1 MKLTVT
7 LFALLYLHLII
18 VKAFP
23 KTQCVGKETDILFVL
38 DSSSSIWPKDY
49 ERLLKFIQ
57 EFVDSFEVGMN
68 KMRMGVIT
76 YSKKAHL
83 EFPIGQYVT
92 KEKLQK
98 AISKIRYRSGWTN
111 TAAAL
116 KLVKEQFQ
124 SLVKSNATLVTI
136 VITDGN
142 SRSHRKTKAEA
153 ANLHRL
159 GIKVYAIGIGKK
171 YHIKELKV
179 IASDPDN
186 GVYRFFN
193 YKSLESIGKNFFIK
207 SCRVGEPEVPG
218 NIVSKT
224 TPVVLEKTTKSP
236 VLKVNDTSTTEVSPS
251 TTTTV
256 SYITVPTPVTTI
268 SISET
273 TTTSNYKNETS
284 PQDKPGK
291 GRPEILPKTE
301 ATVILF
307 GYDMVSLGYNRTA
320 KISTFISKL
329 LPYMTYQYFGV
340 TNYAYCPSGFSIP
353 LTSVTNFTRQLVQE
367 NNFPTLVDIV
377 KKMRNLIY
385 THTVLKEHSGT
396 PTAVLFVDSEMTNI
410 SDSLLEETR
419 KLKGVR
425 TRLFVVSIGSG
436 QTNHTRDFH
445 FLSSQPHE
453 NYTYYVSNYKQLVQL
468 ADDKPQIF
476 KDMCNHNFTTEIFN
490 TTSQRPD
497 LS

>member
-23 KTQCVGKETDILFVL
+23 KTQCVGKETDIMFIL

-49 ERLLKFIQ
+49 ERLLKFLQ
-57 EFVDSFEVGMN
+57 EFVDTFEVGMN
-68 KMRMGVIT
+68 KMRMGVVT

-83 EFPIGQYVT
+83 EFPIGRYVT

-98 AISKIRYRSGWTN
+98 AIGKIRYRSGWTN

-116 KLVKEQFQ
+116 KLVNEQFQ

-142 SRSHRKTKAEA
+142 SRSHKKTKAEA
-153 ANLHRL
+153 EKLHRL
-159 GIKVYAIGIGKK
+159 GIKVYAVGIGKK
-171 YHIKELKV
+171 YHLKELKV
-179 IASDPDN
+179 IASDPEN

-207 SCRVGEPEVPG
+207 SCKEPEVPS
-218 NIVSKT
+218 NVVSKT
-224 TPVVLEKTTKSP
+224 TPDVLKKTTKP
-236 VLKVNDTSTTEVSPS
+236 TVLKVNDT
-251 TTTTV
+251 TTTV
-256 SYITVPTPVTTI
+256 VSPNTATTISYTTVPTPRTTI

-273 TTTSNYKNETS
+273 TTSNYKNETES
-284 PQDKPGK
+284 QDKPAK
-291 GRPEILPKTE
+291 GRPEFLPKDE

-307 GYDMVSLGYNRTA
+307 GYDMVSLGYDRTV
-320 KISTFISKL
+320 KISTFLSKL
-329 LPYMTYQYFGV
+329 LPYMSYQYFGV
-340 TNYAYCPSGFSIP
+340 TNYAYCPHGFSIS
-353 LTSVTNFTRQLVQE
+353 LTSVANFSRQLVEE

-377 KKMRNLIY
+377 RKMRNLIY
-385 THTVLKEHSGT
+385 THVLHKAHLGT
-396 PTAVLFVDSEMTNI
+396 PTAVLFIDSDMTNI
-410 SDSLLEETR
+410 SESLLEETR
-419 KLKGVR
+419 KLKDVR
-425 TRLFVVSIGSG
+425 TRLFVVYIGSG
-436 QTNHTRDFH
+436 RINHTRDFH

-453 NYTYYVSNYKQLVQL
+453 NYTFYVPNYEQLVQL

-476 KDMCNHNFTTEIFN
+476 RDMCNHDFSKEIFN

-497 LS
+497 IS